1 MAQYLLLKHIE
12 VQNANAIAGLTYG
25 FPAITHFL
33 GFAHALSRQLPD
45 ALGLRLGGVTVVSH
59 KNNVHVR
66 QPTGWGD
73 YVFALTRNPVTAKG
87 ETAPINEE
95 GRMNM
100 QVSLLIEV
108 EGLIAGDKAAAAQL
122 IAEVKDLAPQRRL
135 AGGQIL
141 TIGEVD
147 LLADVSMQKKALRR
161 LMPGFV
167 LCDRHDYLAQ
177 HHQHLLQHNA
187 QASLFDAWCEFAMLT
202 YHAVADDEHVP
213 NDDNQPIPAQWQ
225 RKRKLESGYLVPIMT
240 GYRAISPCYAAGEV
254 ANVRDPEVP
263 VSFVEAAYS
272 VGEWRSVHRLK
283 GIDDECWRYH
293 GEHPWYLARA
303 TTTTH
308 DEPIEPDVVP
318 TTDDNTDFD
327 PDFL

>member
-1 MAQYLLLKHIE
+1 
-12 VQNANAIAGLTYG
+12 
-25 FPAITHFL
+25 
-33 GFAHALSRQLPD
+33 
-45 ALGLRLGGVTVVSH
+45 
-59 KNNVHVR
+59 
-66 QPTGWGD
+66 
-73 YVFALTRNPVTAKG
+73 
-87 ETAPINEE
+87 
-95 GRMNM
+95 
-100 QVSLLIEV
+100 
-108 EGLIAGDKAAAAQL
+108 
-122 IAEVKDLAPQRRL
+122 
-135 AGGQIL
+135 
-141 TIGEVD
+141 
-147 LLADVSMQKKALRR
+147 
-161 LMPGFV
+161 MPGFV